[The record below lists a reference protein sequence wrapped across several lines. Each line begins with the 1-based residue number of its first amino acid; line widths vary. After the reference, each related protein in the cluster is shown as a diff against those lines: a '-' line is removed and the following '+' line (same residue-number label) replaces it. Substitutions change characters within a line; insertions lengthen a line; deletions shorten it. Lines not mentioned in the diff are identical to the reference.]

1 MRRLLLAPIVVFFVV
16 SPLACSGDD
25 GPPSGLPTVDPDLVA
40 MVDCVQ
46 EAIIHLGLV
55 VETSIHLFHEL
66 DTGERTPYTPPIQ
79 FGYEESTGEFSNWA
93 TLNGV
98 VTNIDGT
105 VAPLEV
111 VADGLQQDDVFSLEW
126 WLEPDGSLD
135 RVGEGAFSVFHL
147 GLTTLPDQT
156 EAMRI
161 TMSTDIWVDTGGT
174 CHTDVNS
181 FGISVRHLINDAELS
196 AGLMEFTTISDT
208 QILTGLLSIDAL
220 TYTGTINATF
230 KGNTYSCEVDLD
242 TYDVSCVPG

>member
-1 MRRLLLAPIVVFFVV
+1 MRRHLLAPIVVFFAV

-40 MVDCVQ
+40 MVGCVE
-46 EAIIHLGLV
+46 EAFLHLGLV
-55 VETSIHLFHEL
+55 VETSIALFHEL
-66 DTGERTPYTPPIQ
+66 DSGERVPYVPPPS
-79 FGYEESTGEFSNWA
+79 FGYNESTGEFDNAAQLDGVA
-93 TLNGV
+93 TF
-98 VTNIDGT
+98 IDGI
-105 VAPLEV
+105 VSPLEV
-111 VADGLQQDDVFSLEW
+111 VADGLNQNDVFSLEW
-126 WLEPDGSLD
+126 WLMPEGSLD
-135 RVGEGAFSVFHL
+135 RVGEGAFSVVHL

-161 TMSTDIWVDTGGT
+161 TMSSDIWVDTGGT

-181 FGISVRHLINDAELS
+181 FGVSVRHLLNDAELS

-208 QILTGLLSIDAL
+208 QILTGLLTIDGL

-242 TYDVSCVPG
+242 TYDVSCEPG

>member
-1 MRRLLLAPIVVFFVV
+1 MRRTFLAPIVVFFAV

-25 GPPSGLPTVDPDLVA
+25 EVPSGLPTGDPDLIA

-46 EAIIHLGLV
+46 EAFIHLGLV

-66 DTGERTPYTPPIQ
+66 DAGERTPYTPPFE
-79 FGYEESTGEFSNWA
+79 FGYDESTGEFWNSA

-98 VTNIDGT
+98 VTTIDGT

-111 VADGLQQDDVFSLEW
+111 VADGLNQNDTFSLEW
-126 WLEPDGSLD
+126 WLEPQGGLD
-135 RVGEGAFSVFHL
+135 RVGDGAFTVVHL

-161 TMSTDIWVDTGGT
+161 TMSTDVWVDTGGT

-181 FGISVRHLINDAELS
+181 FGVSVRHLMNDAELS

-208 QILTGLLSIDAL
+208 QILTGLLTIDAL
-220 TYTGTINATF
+220 TYTGNINATF